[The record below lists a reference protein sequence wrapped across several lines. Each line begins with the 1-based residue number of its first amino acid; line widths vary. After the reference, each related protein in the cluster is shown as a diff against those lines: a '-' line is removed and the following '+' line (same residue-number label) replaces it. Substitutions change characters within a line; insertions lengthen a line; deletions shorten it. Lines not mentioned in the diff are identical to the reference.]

1 MKQVIALSAAA
12 VAMAAVGH
20 GAALAADATDSFA
33 KTMRGLAPPDR
44 LSVDR
49 SSPHFDD
56 CYRRVRVWL
65 DGVERQG
72 DVQEYCLS
80 EGWIDVRKRGKG
92 GKFMTNGD
100 GTYALERLFGRVE
113 ATFRPVPTST
123 PSARQSEESKQAA
136 LDAAAAKR
144 ARKAAK
150 LKKQMG
156 GE

>member
-1 MKQVIALSAAA
+1 MKKVISLTAAA
-12 VAMAAVGH
+12 VALSALGH
-20 GAALAADATDSFA
+20 GAALAADATDGLN
-33 KTMRGLAPPDR
+33 KTLNRFTPPDR

-49 SSPHFDD
+49 NSPHYDD

-65 DGVERQG
+65 NDVERMG
-72 DVQEYCLS
+72 DVQEYCVS
-80 EGWIDVRKRGKG
+80 EGWIDVRKRGAG

-100 GTYALERLFGRVE
+100 GTYALERLTGTVE
-113 ATFRPVPTST
+113 VAFKPTPKPVE
-123 PSARQSEESKQAA
+123 RDHQSEEQARAA

-156 GE
+156 G

>member
-12 VAMAAVGH
+12 VALAAVGH
-20 GAALAADATDSFA
+20 GAALAADAADDFA
-33 KTMRGLAPPDR
+33 KTIRGVMPPDR

-49 SSPHFDD
+49 ASPHFDD

-65 DGVERQG
+65 DGRERQG
-72 DVQEYCLS
+72 DVQEYCIS
-80 EGWIDVRKRGKG
+80 EGWIDVRQRGKG
-92 GKFMTNGD
+92 GKFMTDGD
-100 GTYALERLFGRVE
+100 GTYVLTRLTGTIE
-113 ATFRPVPTST
+113 AAFRADPPRSTST
-123 PSARQSEESKQAA
+123 VQSEESKQAA

-156 GE
+156 AD